1 MLTQARLKEVLHY
14 ETTTGIFTYLL
25 SRRTTIIGT
34 VAGTIWDG
42 YRWIYVEGKRF
53 SAHRLA
59 WLYVYGEWPKQQTDH
74 INGIRDDNRIEN
86 LRDVS
91 VNANQQNVRYG
102 KSDNTSGYLGVSK
115 RKDVKAK
122 PWRAQI
128 LINGRMTHLGY
139 FETPEL
145 AHAAYIKAKRIHHI
159 GCTI

>member
-14 ETTTGIFTYLL
+14 EKTTGIFTYIV
-25 SRRTTIIGT
+25 SRKTTIIGT
-34 VAGTIWDG
+34 VAGSIWDG
-42 YRWIYVEGKRF
+42 YRRIYVEGKPF

-59 WLYVYGEWPKQQTDH
+59 WLYVYGEWPKYEIDH

-91 VNANQQNVRYG
+91 TSVNQQNVRYG
-102 KSDNTSGYLGVSK
+102 KSDNVSGYLGVSRYK
-115 RKDVKAK
+115 NLKAK

-128 LINGRMTHLGY
+128 LVSGKMIHLGY
-139 FETPEL
+139 FETAED
-145 AHAAYIKAKRIHHI
+145 AGVAYVKAKRIHHI